1 MEEPTTRRLI
11 MKRVVEKSTG
21 YSVADEGDV
30 RILVRRTDRE
40 LQALRRTAGED
51 EWLTARTWEDR
62 GVFTEL
68 PARHQMLGGASRQLI
83 DRRGRL

>member
-1 MEEPTTRRLI
+1 MEEPTARRLI

-30 RILVRRTDRE
+30 RILVQQTDRE

-68 PARHQMLGGASRQLI
+68 PVCHQML
-83 DRRGRL
+83 D